1 MTIFA
6 LGATPS
12 EIHKAFEGNNVQQ
25 RPHFPIDDKIVQDMS
40 DKANFRKYLGME
52 KYLDLNQEP

>member
-1 MTIFA
+1 M
-6 LGATPS
+6 
-12 EIHKAFEGNNVQQ
+12 Q